1 MNKRIR
7 VLVVDDSAFARF
19 AISKRISAD
28 PEIEVVGQARDG
40 IEALDLVRSL
50 QPTVITMDVTMPR
63 MDGIEAVAKIME
75 QYPTPIVMLSAL
87 THEGAEVTIQALQL
101 GAVDFFCKPSVV
113 SPVGSTESSDE
124 LIQKIKMA
132 AGIEKSRLRAPLRSP
147 EKPAAP
153 RGRRKAPKDTGGDWT
168 VPAGRVIVMASS
180 TGGPRALA
188 EVLPR
193 LPGNLPAP
201 ILAVQ
206 HMPAGFTKSLA
217 ERLDEVSQLSIKEA
231 EDGDRIRAG
240 MVLLAPGGKHMTID
254 AEGRIALNQGPQE
267 CGLRP
272 AANITM
278 QSAAEAFGAAVLGVV
293 LTGMGSDGTR
303 GSGLIKKTGGEVIV
317 QDEASCVVYGMPKSI
332 VEAGYADAIVPLSEI
347 PAEILRRC
355 EMFQSVGTGV

>member
-1 MNKRIR
+1 MNKKIR

-19 AISKRISAD
+19 AISKRISSD

-63 MDGIEAVAKIME
+63 MDGIEAVTKIME

-87 THEGAEVTIQALQL
+87 TREGAEITVQALQL

-113 SPVGSTESSDE
+113 SPVGSTESSEE
-124 LIQKIKMA
+124 LISKIKLA
-132 AGIEKSRLRAPLRSP
+132 AGIDKSHLRTPSRPAG
-147 EKPAAP
+147 KPAP
-153 RGRRKAPKDTGGDWT
+153 RGRKKAPKDGREEWT
-168 VPAGRVIVMASS
+168 SSSRVIVLASS

-193 LPGNLPAP
+193 LPGDLPAP

-217 ERLDEVSQLSIKEA
+217 ARLDESCELSVKEA
-231 EDGDRIRAG
+231 EDGDQIRSG
-240 MVLLAPGGKHMTID
+240 MVLLAPGGKHMTVD
-254 AEGRIALNQGPQE
+254 SEGRITLNQGPQE

-278 QSAAEAFGAAVLGVV
+278 QSAAEAFGSSVLAVV

-303 GSGLIKKTGGEVIV
+303 GSGLIKKAGGEVIV

-347 PAEILRRC
+347 PAEIVRRC
-355 EMFQSVGTGV
+355 KVFQSVGTGA

>member
-19 AISKRISAD
+19 AISKRISTD

-40 IEALDLVRSL
+40 IEALDMARSL

-63 MDGIEAVAKIME
+63 MDGMEAVAKIME
-75 QYPTPIVMLSAL
+75 QCPTPIVMLSAL
-87 THEGAEVTIQALQL
+87 TREGAEITVQALQL

-113 SPVGSTESSDE
+113 SPVGSAESSEE
-124 LIQKIKMA
+124 LIHKIKMA
-132 AGIEKSRLRAPLRSP
+132 AGIEKSRLRPSP
-147 EKPAAP
+147 RPNEKSAQK
-153 RGRRKAPKDTGGDWT
+153 GRKKALHKNTNGWSTPN
-168 VPAGRVIVMASS
+168 RVIVFASS

-217 ERLDEVSQLSIKEA
+217 ARLDEASELSVKEA
-231 EDGDRIRAG
+231 EEGDVIRAG
-240 MVLLAPGGKHMTID
+240 MVLFAPGGKHMTVD
-254 AEGRIALNQGPQE
+254 SEGRIALNQGPQE

-272 AANITM
+272 AANVTM
-278 QSAAEAFGAAVLGVV
+278 ESAAGAFGSSVLAVV

-303 GSGLIKKTGGEVIV
+303 GSALIKKAGGEVIV

-332 VEAGYADAIVPLSEI
+332 VEAGHADAIVPLSDI
-347 PAEILRRC
+347 PAEIVRRC
-355 EMFQSVGTGV
+355 EVFQSVGTGA

>member
-1 MNKRIR
+1 MSKRIR

-63 MDGIEAVAKIME
+63 MDGIEAVTKIME

-124 LIQKIKMA
+124 LIQKIKLA
-132 AGIEKSRLRAPLRSP
+132 AGIEKSRLRAPFRSL

-153 RGRRKAPKDTGGDWT
+153 RGRRKAPKETGGDWT
-168 VPAGRVIVMASS
+168 APGRVIVMASS

-188 EVLPR
+188 EVLPH

-217 ERLDEVSQLSIKEA
+217 ERLDEASQLSIKEA

-240 MVLLAPGGKHMTID
+240 MVLLAPGGKHMTVD
-254 AEGRIALNQGPQE
+254 SEGRIALNQGPQE

-278 QSAAEAFGAAVLGVV
+278 QSAAEAFGASVLAVV

-303 GSGLIKKTGGEVIV
+303 GSGLIKKAGGEVIV

-332 VEAGYADAIVPLSEI
+332 VEAGYADAVVPLSEI

-355 EMFQSVGTGV
+355 EMFQSVGTGA